1 MTSIAGALRGPRNP
15 VSLIVLAITTLSYLL
30 LFYGPLLNT
39 AGAWW
44 NDPDAGHGLLLAPL
58 AFWLAFRSGVA
69 PNAKAQP
76 VPGIALVVS
85 AVLLRYVAALAAE
98 AFVGRA
104 AMCIALAG
112 LVVWLWGFR
121 QLLHWWL
128 PVTLLALSMPLPEIV
143 TGALAL
149 PLQFQAS
156 RLGAALLSTR
166 GIPVHLDGNV
176 IRLPGHDL
184 FVTEACS
191 GLRSLTALLSL
202 GVLLGGMLLKHPV
215 SRMAIVALSIPVAV
229 LVNGVRVFATGFL
242 VAFVDPSLAE
252 GFSHITE
259 GWLLF
264 LVAFAILGG
273 ISWFVLKLEKKWLA
287 RSRRNDDEG
296 GSRAGMATPSLA
308 GGAIDA

>member
-1 MTSIAGALRGPRNP
+1 MTSIAPPLPRSFDRGVVAMILVTGATF
-15 VSLIVLAITTLSYLL
+15 VL
-30 LFYGPLLNT
+30 LFAGPMANT
-39 AGAWW
+39 AAAWW
-44 NDPDAGHGLLLAPL
+44 SDPDSGHGLLLAPL
-58 AFWLAFRSGVA
+58 AFWLAWKR
-69 PNAKAQP
+69 
-76 VPGIALVVS
+76 GIAPEAHSQPMLGVS
-85 AVLLRYVAALAAE
+85 AILVALVLRYVAALAAE

-104 AMCIALAG
+104 AMCLALIG
-112 LVVWLWGFR
+112 LVIWAWGFR

-128 PVTLLALSMPLPEIV
+128 PVILLGLSMPLPEII

-156 RLGAALLSTR
+156 KLGAAMLSTR

-202 GVLLGGMLLKHPV
+202 GVLLGGMLLKHPL
-215 SRMAIVALSIPVAV
+215 SRVIIVALSIPVAV

-242 VAFVDPSLAE
+242 VAFVDPKLAE

-273 ISWFVLKLEKKWLA
+273 ISWFVIKAENRWLA
-287 RSRRNDDEG
+287 R
-296 GSRAGMATPSLA
+296 RAHG
-308 GGAIDA
+308 

>member
-1 MTSIAGALRGPRNP
+1 MTSLQASFPRP
-15 VSLIVLAITTLSYLL
+15 DRLTLAVLAATGASFVL
-30 LFYGPLLNT
+30 LFAGPMANT

-44 NDPDAGHGLLLAPL
+44 NDPDSGHGLLLAPL
-58 AFWLAFRSGVA
+58 AVWLAWKRGIVSDARS
-69 PNAKAQP
+69 QP
-76 VPGIALVVS
+76 LLGIAAIV
-85 AVLLRYVAALAAE
+85 AALLFRYVAALAAE

-104 AMCIALAG
+104 AMCLALVG
-112 LVVWLWGFR
+112 LVVWAWGFR

-156 RLGAALLSTR
+156 KLGAALLSTR

-202 GVLLGGMLLKHPV
+202 GVLLGGMLLKHPA
-215 SRMAIVALSIPVAV
+215 SRITIVALSIPVAV
-229 LVNGVRVFATGFL
+229 LVNGVRVFGTGFL
-242 VAFVDPSLAE
+242 VAFVDPKLAE

-273 ISWFVLKLEKKWLA
+273 ISWLVLKMENRWLL
-287 RSRRNDDEG
+287 RRAN
-296 GSRAGMATPSLA
+296 A
-308 GGAIDA
+308 

>member
-1 MTSIAGALRGPRNP
+1 MTSLALTRERLPDRLTMVAVAATIVSYIA
-15 VSLIVLAITTLSYLL
+15 
-30 LFYGPLLNT
+30 LFAEPMANT
-39 AGAWW
+39 GRAWW

-58 AFWLAFRSGVA
+58 AFWLAYRKGIVPASRPQPLIGVA
-69 PNAKAQP
+69 TIL
-76 VPGIALVVS
+76 IAI
-85 AVLLRYVAALAAE
+85 AMRYVAALAAE

-104 AMCIALAG
+104 AMCVALVG
-112 LVVWLWGFR
+112 LVVWAWGLR

-128 PVTLLALSMPLPEIV
+128 PLALLALSMPLPEIII
-143 TGALAL
+143 GALAL

-156 RLGAALLSTR
+156 ELGAALLSTR

-202 GVLLGGMLLKHPV
+202 GVLLGGLLLKHPV
-215 SRMAIVALSIPVAV
+215 SRTVIILLSIPVAV

-242 VAFVDPSLAE
+242 VAFVNPALAE

-273 ISWFVLKLEKKWLA
+273 ISWVVLKAERRLLEGRGHA
-287 RSRRNDDEG
+287 
-296 GSRAGMATPSLA
+296 
-308 GGAIDA
+308 